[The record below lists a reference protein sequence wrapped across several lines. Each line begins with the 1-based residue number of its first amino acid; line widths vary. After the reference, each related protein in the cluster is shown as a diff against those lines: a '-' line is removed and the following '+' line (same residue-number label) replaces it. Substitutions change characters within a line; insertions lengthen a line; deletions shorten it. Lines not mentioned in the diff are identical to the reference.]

1 MTRMPPFRIAGLL
14 SLLAAALVL
23 GIWYVL
29 LFVAPPEGI
38 PITESAIAT
47 AHYLLFEETETRH
60 WFLWLAALPVALVVI
75 GVCYLAGAARSKTSA
90 LALLVFVALLGG
102 TSFFLLN
109 WALALFV
116 ALPVYWGYLGVRQA

>member
-1 MTRMPPFRIAGLL
+1 MTRLLPFQIAGLV

-29 LFVAPPEGI
+29 LFVAPPAGI
-38 PITESAIAT
+38 PVTESAIAT

-60 WFLWLAALPVALVVI
+60 WFLWLAVLPIALVAI
-75 GVCYLAGAARSKTSA
+75 GVCYLAGAARSKTFA
-90 LALLVFVALLGG
+90 FALLLLTALLGG
-102 TSFFLLN
+102 TSFFVLN
-109 WALALFV
+109 WALAFFV